1 MNSVAPPSSAALP
14 PAPPAVP
21 PPVDPPGAL
30 ATLSF
35 EDTRVAFANKST
47 AQVRKARLVFAS
59 FDLPWLVRA
68 GSKLAVLL
76 LRLKVPGIRWLVK
89 RTVFEQFCGG
99 VSIADC
105 EGTVEALGRFGVDS
119 ILDYSVEGEQSERGF
134 DETMEETLATLEWG
148 EEHRHA
154 AFGVFKLTGLARFAL
169 LERRSA
175 GVRLTAE
182 EEAEWERVRARVE
195 RICERAHALGE
206 QLFIDAEESW
216 LQAAIDGLAEEMM
229 ARFNRERAIVYNT
242 YQLYRTASLGNL
254 EAAHARAA
262 AGGYLLGA
270 KLVRGAY
277 MEKERRRAREKGY
290 PDPIQPN
297 KAATDADYDRAVRFC
312 LDHLDRIEFCAG
324 THNEA
329 SCLALTEEIARRGLA
344 RNDSRIW
351 FSQLYGMSDNISF
364 NLARA
369 GFNVAKYMPY
379 GPVRAVMPYLI
390 RRAEE
395 NSAIAG
401 QGGRELRLIQ
411 RELSRRKAAARQA

>member
-1 MNSVAPPSSAALP
+1 MNPVVPPSPSPASPPTAGPASSLSA
-14 PAPPAVP
+14 PA
-21 PPVDPPGAL
+21 GSTAL
-30 ATLSF
+30 AALSF
-35 EDTRVAFANKST
+35 EDTRVAFANKTT
-47 AQVRKARLVFAS
+47 AQMQKARLLFAS
-59 FDLPWLVRA
+59 FDLPWLVRT
-68 GSKLAVLL
+68 GSAVAVFLLKLGA
-76 LRLKVPGIRWLVK
+76 PGVGWLVR

-99 VSIADC
+99 VSIPDC
-105 EGTVEALGRFGVDS
+105 ERAVEALGRFGVDS

-134 DETMEETLATLEWG
+134 DQTMEETLATLDWG
-148 EEHRHA
+148 KAHPHA
-154 AFGVFKLTGLARFAL
+154 AFGVFKVSGLARFEL
-169 LERRSA
+169 LEKLSA
-175 GVRLTAE
+175 GVPLSAG
-182 EEAEWERVRARVE
+182 EEAEWARARARVE

-206 QLFIDAEESW
+206 RLFIDAEESW
-216 LQAAIDGLAEEMM
+216 PQPAIDRLAEEMM
-229 ARFNRERAIVYNT
+229 ARYNRERAIVYNT
-242 YQLYRTASLGNL
+242 YQLYRRASLGNL
-254 EAAHARAA
+254 EAALERAA
-262 AGGYLLGA
+262 AGGHFLGA

-277 MEKERRRAREKGY
+277 MEKERKRARERGY
-290 PDPIQPN
+290 ADPIQPD

-312 LDHLDRIEFCAG
+312 LDHLERIEFCAG

-329 SCLALTEEIARRGLA
+329 SCLALTEEIARRGLG
-344 RNDSRIW
+344 RDDPRIW

-411 RELSRRKAAARQA
+411 RELSRRKATT

>member
-1 MNSVAPPSSAALP
+1 MSSLAPPSPASVP
-14 PAPPAVP
+14 PASAEGPLPTTSP
-21 PPVDPPGAL
+21 NAL
-30 ATLSF
+30 APISF
-35 EDTRVAFANKST
+35 EDTRVAFANKSS
-47 AQVRKARLVFAS
+47 AQMQKARLLFAS
-59 FDLPWLVRA
+59 FDLPWLVRV
-68 GSKLAVLL
+68 GSAVAVFLLKLG
-76 LRLKVPGIRWLVK
+76 VPGIGWLVR

-99 VSIADC
+99 VSIPDC
-105 EGTVEALGRFGVDS
+105 EGAVEALGRCGVGS

-134 DETMEETLATLEWG
+134 DATMEETLATLEWG
-148 EEHRHA
+148 ESHRHA
-154 AFGVFKLTGLARFAL
+154 AFGVFKVTGLARFEL
-169 LERRSA
+169 LEKRSA
-175 GVRLTAE
+175 GLALTPE
-182 EEAEWERVRARVE
+182 EEAEWARVRARVE
-195 RICERAHALGE
+195 RICARAHALGE
-206 QLFIDAEESW
+206 RLFMDAEESW
-216 LQAAIDGLAEEMM
+216 LQPAIDRLAEEMM
-229 ARFNRERAIVYNT
+229 VRFNGERAIVYNT

-254 EAAHARAA
+254 EAAHGRAV
-262 AGGYLLGA
+262 AGGYRLGV

-277 MEKERRRAREKGY
+277 MEKERRRARERGY
-290 PDPIQPN
+290 ADPIQPD

-329 SCLALTEEIARRGLA
+329 SCHSLTEEIARRGL
-344 RNDSRIW
+344 RRDDPRIW

-411 RELSRRKAAARQA
+411 RELARRKAMA